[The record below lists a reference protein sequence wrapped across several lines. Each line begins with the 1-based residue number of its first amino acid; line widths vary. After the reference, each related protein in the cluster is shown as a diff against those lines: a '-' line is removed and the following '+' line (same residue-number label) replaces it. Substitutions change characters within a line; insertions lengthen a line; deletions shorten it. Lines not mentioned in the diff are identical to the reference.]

1 MQPFRSSLKYI
12 LFLAIVCG
20 GAEVGFGQFSF
31 PQMGKAAKVEADP
44 KKDYFLKDSDGNWLA
59 MAAKFSDEKAAYRAK
74 KLAYELRKAYK
85 MEAFVF
91 KFDPSRNLDAFSAE
105 VDAAKNFHYQT
116 AQSVEYAVLVGGYP
130 VGDDLELQKTLDRL
144 RRCQPESLKDD
155 PASKALAQKFQEMA
169 RKDQK
174 YAGYGPMGGA
184 FAVPNPLLPKEFF
197 SQKGIVDSYVEKLN
211 SDGKYSLLNN
221 DKLYT
226 VRVATFSGDVA
237 MYKNTQGPKTDEMKS
252 RLRYAGLRAA
262 ALCEALRNAGVE
274 AWEFH
279 DRDCSFVTVGSF
291 DSYGV
296 EQANGQIE
304 LNPKIDQIMKKYG
317 GKLVD
322 GADGRSKYRA
332 YTVVVD
338 VPDPESTALRPK
350 KKRLELACDLRPVII
365 VVPQRSGEA
374 SVRKIALAQ
383 QKMRKAQRQIEE
395 AKAERALAVADANL
409 RGAEQYDGETM
420 DSNELV
426 RSVAQALQE
435 QNQGMTADAA
445 LAAAQKAVVDF
456 ETTGRAPAILQNLQ
470 TAQMAQT
477 APTNA
482 PYAAQVPQTAQTAQ
496 SPQTAAA
503 QTPYNPAQAQA
514 ATQQRQTAQAQ
525 AATQQRQTAQA
536 QAATQQRQTAQAQTA
551 TQQRQTAQAQTAT
564 QQRQTAQTRPYGAAA
579 PVRSAQKP
587 AAPTY

>member
-105 VDAAKNFHYQT
+105 VDSAKNFHYQT
-116 AQSVEYAVLVGGYP
+116 TQNVEYAVLVGGYP
-130 VGDDLELQKTLDRL
+130 VGDDLELQKTLERL

-155 PASKALAQKFQEMA
+155 APSKALAQKFQEMA

-262 ALCEALRNAGVE
+262 ALCEALRKAGVD

-279 DRDCSFVTVGSF
+279 DRDCSFVTVGAF
-291 DSYGV
+291 DTYGV

-304 LNPKIDQIMKKYG
+304 LNPKIAQIMSKYG
-317 GKLVD
+317 GKLVN
-322 GADGRSKYRA
+322 GEDGRSKYRA

-338 VPDPESTALRPK
+338 IPDPESTALRPK

-409 RGAEQYDGETM
+409 RDVQQYDDETLG
-420 DSNELV
+420 SEGLV
-426 RSVAQALQE
+426 RSVAQALQRE
-435 QNQGMTADAA
+435 NKGMTADVA
-445 LAAAQKAVVDF
+445 LAEAQKAVYAF
-456 ETTGRAPAILQNLQ
+456 ETTGQVPAILQSLETVQFAQ
-470 TAQMAQT
+470 TAQPA
-477 APTNA
+477 ATNA
-482 PYAAQVPQTAQTAQ
+482 PYSAQVQQNAQN
-496 SPQTAAA
+496 AAA
-503 QTPYNPAQAQA
+503 QTPYTPAQP
-514 ATQQRQTAQAQ
+514 RQTAQNAQ
-525 AATQQRQTAQA
+525 ATQPRQTAQNA
-536 QAATQQRQTAQAQTA
+536 QATQPRQTAQNAQIPQT
-551 TQQRQTAQAQTAT
+551 RPTAQA
-564 QQRQTAQTRPYGAAA
+564 RPYGAAA

>member
-31 PQMGKAAKVEADP
+31 PQMGRAAKVEADP

-85 MEAFVF
+85 LEAFVF
-91 KFDPSRNLDAFSAE
+91 KFDPSANLDAFSAE

-130 VGDDLELQKTLDRL
+130 VADDLELQKTLERL

-155 PASKALAQKFQEMA
+155 PASKALAQKYQEMA
-169 RKDQK
+169 RKNQK

-211 SDGKYSLLNN
+211 SVGKYSLLNN

-226 VRVATFSGDVA
+226 VRIATFSGDVA
-237 MYKNTQGPKTDEMKS
+237 MYKNTQGPKTDEMQS
-252 RLRYAGLRAA
+252 RLRYAGVRAA
-262 ALCEALRNAGVE
+262 ALCDALRNAGVD

-279 DRDCSFVTVGSF
+279 DRDCSFVTVGAF
-291 DSYGV
+291 DTYGV

-304 LNPKIDQIMKKYG
+304 LNPKIAQIMNKYG

-322 GADGRSKYRA
+322 GEDGRSKYRA

-338 VPDPESTALRPK
+338 IPDPESTALRPK

-409 RGAEQYDGETM
+409 RDVQQYDGETM
-420 DSNELV
+420 DANDLV
-426 RSVAQALQE
+426 RSVAQELQRK
-435 QNQGMTADAA
+435 NKGMTAEIA
-445 LAAAQKAVVDF
+445 LAEAQKAVRAF
-456 ETTGRAPAILQNLQ
+456 ETTGQIPAILQNLQ
-470 TAQMAQT
+470 TAQLAQT

-482 PYAAQVPQTAQTAQ
+482 PYAAQTAQPAQ
-496 SPQTAAA
+496 NAAA
-503 QTPYNPAQAQA
+503 QTPYNPTQARPTA
-514 ATQQRQTAQAQ
+514 QTAQTSQTRPTA
-525 AATQQRQTAQA
+525 QTAQVP
-536 QAATQQRQTAQAQTA
+536 QARPTARTAQAP
-551 TQQRQTAQAQTAT
+551 
-564 QQRQTAQTRPYGAAA
+564 QTRPYGAAA
-579 PVRSAQKP
+579 PVRSAKKP

>member
-91 KFDPSRNLDAFSAE
+91 KFDPSANLDAFSAE
-105 VDAAKNFHYQT
+105 LDSAKNFHYQT
-116 AQSVEYAVLVGGYP
+116 AQTVEYAVLVGGYP
-130 VGDDLELQKTLDRL
+130 VGDDLELQKTLERL
-144 RRCQPESLKDD
+144 RRCHPESLKDD
-155 PASKALAQKFQEMA
+155 APSKALVQKFQEMA

-197 SQKGIVDSYVEKLN
+197 SKKGIVDSYVEKLN
-211 SDGKYSLLNN
+211 SVGKYSLLNN

-226 VRVATFSGDVA
+226 VRIATFSGDVA
-237 MYKNTQGPKTDEMKS
+237 MYKNTQGPKTDEMQN
-252 RLRYAGLRAA
+252 RLRYAGVRAA
-262 ALCEALRNAGVE
+262 ALCGALRSAGVE

-279 DRDCSFVTVGSF
+279 DRDSSFVTVGSF

-296 EQANGQIE
+296 EQPNGQIE
-304 LNPKIDQIMKKYG
+304 LNPKIAKIMKQYG
-317 GKLVD
+317 GSLVD
-322 GADGRSKYRA
+322 DGDGTAKYRA

-338 VPDPESTALRPK
+338 IPDPESTSLRPK

-365 VVPQRSGEA
+365 IVPQRSGEA

-395 AKAERALAVADANL
+395 TKAEQTLAAADANL
-409 RGAEQYDGETM
+409 RGVQQYDAETM
-420 DSNELV
+420 SADEFI
-426 RSVAQALQE
+426 RSYAASLQR
-435 QNQGMTADAA
+435 QGESPEAA
-445 LAAAQKAVVDF
+445 LAKA
-456 ETTGRAPAILQNLQ
+456 RAEARKIEGAGALPSTEQ
-470 TAQMAQT
+470 TAQT
-477 APTNA
+477 AATNA
-482 PYAAQVPQTAQTAQ
+482 PYSAQVPQTAQNAR
-496 SPQTAAA
+496 TAAA
-503 QTPYNPAQAQA
+503 QTAYNPAQNAQVPQA
-514 ATQQRQTAQAQ
+514 RPTAQA
-525 AATQQRQTAQA
+525 
-536 QAATQQRQTAQAQTA
+536 
-551 TQQRQTAQAQTAT
+551 
-564 QQRQTAQTRPYGAAA
+564 RPYGVAA
-579 PVRSAQKP
+579 PVRAAQKP

>member
-20 GAEVGFGQFSF
+20 GTEVGFGQFSF

-44 KKDYFLKDSDGNWLA
+44 KKDYFLRDSDGNWFA
-59 MAAKFSDEKAAYRAK
+59 MAAKFSDEKAAYRTK

-105 VDAAKNFHYQT
+105 IDSAKNFHYQT

-130 VGDDLELQKTLDRL
+130 LGDDLELQKTLERL
-144 RRCQPESLKDD
+144 RRCQPKSLEDD
-155 PASKALAQKFQEMA
+155 PASKALVQKFQEMA
-169 RKDQK
+169 RKNQK

-197 SQKGIVDSYVEKLN
+197 NQKGIVDSYVEKLN

-252 RLRYAGLRAA
+252 RLRYAGVRAA
-262 ALCEALRNAGVE
+262 ALCDALRGAGVE

-279 DRDCSFVTVGSF
+279 DRDCSFVTIGSF

-304 LNPKIDQIMKKYG
+304 LNPKIAKIMEQYG

-322 GADGRSKYRA
+322 GEDGRSKYRA

-374 SVRKIALAQ
+374 NVRKIALAQ

-395 AKAERALAVADANL
+395 TKAARALAVAEQNL
-409 RGAEQYDGETM
+409 RDAEQYDAETM
-420 DSNELV
+420 SGEDFV
-426 RSVAQALQE
+426 RSYAEALQRKTP
-435 QNQGMTADAA
+435 GMTAEVALSAAQAEARKLGMFANAAA
-445 LAAAQKAVVDF
+445 L
-456 ETTGRAPAILQNLQ
+456 P
-470 TAQMAQT
+470 TAQAAST
-477 APTNA
+477 SA
-482 PYAAQVPQTAQTAQ
+482 PYAAQAQPA
-496 SPQTAAA
+496 PNARTAAA
-503 QTPYNPAQAQA
+503 QTPYNPAAVQAQP
-514 ATQQRQTAQAQ
+514 RQTAQNVQ
-525 AATQQRQTAQA
+525 TTQPRQTAQNV
-536 QAATQQRQTAQAQTA
+536 QTTQNVLT
-551 TQQRQTAQAQTAT
+551 TQP
-564 QQRQTAQTRPYGAAA
+564 RQTAQTRPYGAAA
-579 PVRSAQKP
+579 PVRAAQRP

>member
-1 MQPFRSSLKYI
+1 
-12 LFLAIVCG
+12 
-20 GAEVGFGQFSF
+20 
-31 PQMGKAAKVEADP
+31 MGKAAKVEADP
-44 KKDYFLKDSDGNWLA
+44 KKDYFLKDSDGNWFA

-116 AQSVEYAVLVGGYP
+116 AQNVEYAVLVGGYP
-130 VGDDLELQKTLDRL
+130 VGDDLELQKTLERL

-155 PASKALAQKFQEMA
+155 APSKALAQKFQEMA

-221 DKLYT
+221 DKMYT
-226 VRVATFSGDVA
+226 VRIATFSGDVA

-252 RLRYAGLRAA
+252 RLQYAGLRAA
-262 ALCEALRNAGVE
+262 ALCEALRSAGVE

-279 DRDCSFVTVGSF
+279 DRDCSFVTIGSF

-338 VPDPESTALRPK
+338 IPDPESTALRPK

-395 AKAERALAVADANL
+395 AKAERALAVAEQNI
-409 RGAEQYDGETM
+409 RGAEQYDGEAT
-420 DSNELV
+420 DSNGFV
-426 RSVAQALQE
+426 RSYAETLQRE
-435 QNQGMTADAA
+435 EGLSPEAA
-445 LAAAQKAVVDF
+445 LAKAQAVVRQI
-456 ETTGRAPAILQNLQ
+456 EGGGQPAQFL
-470 TAQMAQT
+470 
-477 APTNA
+477 
-482 PYAAQVPQTAQTAQ
+482 QTAQTAQ
-496 SPQTAAA
+496 PAQPAATNAPYSAQIPQNPQTAAA
-503 QTPYNPAQAQA
+503 KTPYNP
-514 ATQQRQTAQAQ
+514 TQTRQTAQNVQ
-525 AATQQRQTAQA
+525 ATQARQTAQNV
-536 QAATQQRQTAQAQTA
+536 QATQTRQTTQPRQTAQNAQA
-551 TQQRQTAQAQTAT
+551 TQP
-564 QQRQTAQTRPYGAAA
+564 RQTAQTRPYGAAA

>member
-31 PQMGKAAKVEADP
+31 PQMGRAAKVEADP

-59 MAAKFSDEKAAYRAK
+59 LAAKFSDEKAAYRAK

-130 VGDDLELQKTLDRL
+130 VGDDLELQKTLERL
-144 RRCQPESLKDD
+144 RRCQPESLKDA

-226 VRVATFSGDVA
+226 VRIATFSGDVA

-262 ALCEALRNAGVE
+262 ALCEALRKAGVD

-279 DRDCSFVTVGSF
+279 DRDCSFVTVGAF
-291 DSYGV
+291 DTYGV

-304 LNPKIDQIMKKYG
+304 LNPKIAQIMSKYG
-317 GKLVD
+317 GKLVN
-322 GADGRSKYRA
+322 GEDGRSKYRA

-338 VPDPESTALRPK
+338 IPDPESTALRPK

-409 RGAEQYDGETM
+409 RDVQQYDDETLG
-420 DSNELV
+420 SEGLV
-426 RSVAQALQE
+426 RSVAQALQRE
-435 QNQGMTADAA
+435 NKGMTADVA
-445 LAAAQKAVVDF
+445 LAEAQKAVYAF
-456 ETTGRAPAILQNLQ
+456 ETTGQVPAILQSLETVQFAQ
-470 TAQMAQT
+470 TAQPA
-477 APTNA
+477 ATNA
-482 PYAAQVPQTAQTAQ
+482 PYSAQVQQNAQN
-496 SPQTAAA
+496 AAA
-503 QTPYNPAQAQA
+503 QTPYTPAQP
-514 ATQQRQTAQAQ
+514 RQTAQNAQ
-525 AATQQRQTAQA
+525 ATQPRQTAQNA
-536 QAATQQRQTAQAQTA
+536 QATQPRQTAQNAQIPQT
-551 TQQRQTAQAQTAT
+551 RPTAQA
-564 QQRQTAQTRPYGAAA
+564 RPYGAAA

>member
-31 PQMGKAAKVEADP
+31 PQMGRAAKVEADP

-85 MEAFVF
+85 LEAFVF
-91 KFDPSRNLDAFSAE
+91 KFDPSANLDAFSAE

-130 VGDDLELQKTLDRL
+130 VADDLELQKTLERL

-155 PASKALAQKFQEMA
+155 PASKALAQKYQEMA
-169 RKDQK
+169 RKNQK

-211 SDGKYSLLNN
+211 SVGKYSLLNN

-226 VRVATFSGDVA
+226 VRIATFSGDVA
-237 MYKNTQGPKTDEMKS
+237 MYKNTQGPKTDEMQS
-252 RLRYAGLRAA
+252 RLRYAGVRAA
-262 ALCEALRNAGVE
+262 ALCDALRNAGVD

-279 DRDCSFVTVGSF
+279 DRDCSFVTVGAF
-291 DSYGV
+291 DTYGV

-304 LNPKIDQIMKKYG
+304 LNPKIAQIMNKYG

-322 GADGRSKYRA
+322 GEDGRSKYRA

-338 VPDPESTALRPK
+338 IPDPESTALRPK

-374 SVRKIALAQ
+374 SVCKIALAQ

-409 RGAEQYDGETM
+409 RDVQQYDGETM
-420 DSNELV
+420 DANDLV
-426 RSVAQALQE
+426 RSVAQELQRK
-435 QNQGMTADAA
+435 NKGMTAEIA
-445 LAAAQKAVVDF
+445 LAEAQKAVRAF
-456 ETTGRAPAILQNLQ
+456 ETTGQIPAILQNLQ
-470 TAQMAQT
+470 TAQLAQT

-482 PYAAQVPQTAQTAQ
+482 PYAAQTAQPAQ
-496 SPQTAAA
+496 NAAA
-503 QTPYNPAQAQA
+503 QTPYNPTQARPTA
-514 ATQQRQTAQAQ
+514 QTAQTSQTRPTA
-525 AATQQRQTAQA
+525 QTAQVP
-536 QAATQQRQTAQAQTA
+536 QARPTARTAQAP
-551 TQQRQTAQAQTAT
+551 
-564 QQRQTAQTRPYGAAA
+564 QTRPYGAAA
-579 PVRSAQKP
+579 PVRSAKKP

>member
-85 MEAFVF
+85 LEAFVF
-91 KFDPSRNLDAFSAE
+91 KFDPSANLDAFSAE

-130 VGDDLELQKTLDRL
+130 VADDLELQKTLERL

-155 PASKALAQKFQEMA
+155 PASKALAQKYQEMA
-169 RKDQK
+169 RKNQK

-226 VRVATFSGDVA
+226 VRIATFSGDVA

-262 ALCEALRNAGVE
+262 ALCEALRKAGVD

-279 DRDCSFVTVGSF
+279 DRDCSFVTVGAF
-291 DSYGV
+291 DTYGV

-304 LNPKIDQIMKKYG
+304 LNPKIAQIMSKYG
-317 GKLVD
+317 GKLVN
-322 GADGRSKYRA
+322 GEDGRSKYRA

-338 VPDPESTALRPK
+338 IPDPESTALRPK

-409 RGAEQYDGETM
+409 RDVQQYDGETM
-420 DSNELV
+420 DANDLV
-426 RSVAQALQE
+426 RSVAQELQRK
-435 QNQGMTADAA
+435 NKGMTAEIA
-445 LAAAQKAVVDF
+445 LAEAQKAVRAF
-456 ETTGRAPAILQNLQ
+456 ETTGQIPAILQDLG
-470 TAQMAQT
+470 TAQIAQT
-477 APTNA
+477 ASTSA
-482 PYAAQVPQTAQTAQ
+482 PYSAQAAQPAQN
-496 SPQTAAA
+496 AAA
-503 QTPYNPAQAQA
+503 QTPYNPTQARPTA
-514 ATQQRQTAQAQ
+514 QTAQAPQ
-525 AATQQRQTAQA
+525 ARPTTQTAQA
-536 QAATQQRQTAQAQTA
+536 PQARPTARTAQAP
-551 TQQRQTAQAQTAT
+551 
-564 QQRQTAQTRPYGAAA
+564 QTRPYGAAA
-579 PVRSAQKP
+579 PVRSAKKP

>member
-44 KKDYFLKDSDGNWLA
+44 KKDYFLKDSNGNWLA

-91 KFDPSRNLDAFSAE
+91 KFDPSANLDAFSAE

-130 VGDDLELQKTLDRL
+130 VGDDLELQKTLERL

-155 PASKALAQKFQEMA
+155 PASKVLAQKFQEMA

-226 VRVATFSGDVA
+226 VRIATFSGDVA
-237 MYKNTQGPKTDEMKS
+237 MYKNTQGPKTDEMQS

-262 ALCEALRNAGVE
+262 ALCEALRKAGVE

-279 DRDCSFVTVGSF
+279 DRDCSFVTIGSF

-317 GKLVD
+317 GKLVN
-322 GADGRSKYRA
+322 GEDGRSKYRA

-338 VPDPESTALRPK
+338 IPDPESTALRPK

-409 RGAEQYDGETM
+409 RGVEQYDDETLG
-420 DSNELV
+420 SEGLV
-426 RSVAQALQE
+426 RSVAQALQRK
-435 QNQGMTADAA
+435 NKGMTADVA
-445 LAAAQKAVVDF
+445 LAEAQKAVRAF
-456 ETTGRAPAILQNLQ
+456 ETTGQVPAILQDLE
-470 TAQMAQT
+470 TAQIAQT

-482 PYAAQVPQTAQTAQ
+482 PYSAQAAQPAQN
-496 SPQTAAA
+496 AAA
-503 QTPYNPAQAQA
+503 QTPYNPAQTAQA
-514 ATQQRQTAQAQ
+514 TQARQTAQNIQ
-525 AATQQRQTAQA
+525 ATQARPN
-536 QAATQQRQTAQAQTA
+536 
-551 TQQRQTAQAQTAT
+551 
-564 QQRQTAQTRPYGAAA
+564 AQTRPYGAAA

>member
-31 PQMGKAAKVEADP
+31 PQMGRAAKVEADP

-59 MAAKFSDEKAAYRAK
+59 LAAKFSDEKAAYRAK

-130 VGDDLELQKTLDRL
+130 VGDDLELQKTLERL
-144 RRCQPESLKDD
+144 RRCQPESLKDA

-226 VRVATFSGDVA
+226 VRIATFSGDVA

-262 ALCEALRNAGVE
+262 ALCEALRKAGVD

-279 DRDCSFVTVGSF
+279 DRDCSFVTVGAF
-291 DSYGV
+291 DTYGV

-304 LNPKIDQIMKKYG
+304 LNPKIAQIMSKYG
-317 GKLVD
+317 GKLVN
-322 GADGRSKYRA
+322 GEDGRSKYRA

-338 VPDPESTALRPK
+338 IPDPESTALRPK

-409 RGAEQYDGETM
+409 RDVQQYDDETLG
-420 DSNELV
+420 SEGLV
-426 RSVAQALQE
+426 RSVAQALQRE
-435 QNQGMTADAA
+435 NKGMTADVA
-445 LAAAQKAVVDF
+445 LAEAQKAVYAF
-456 ETTGRAPAILQNLQ
+456 ETTGQVPAILQSLETVQFAQ
-470 TAQMAQT
+470 TAQPA
-477 APTNA
+477 ATNA
-482 PYAAQVPQTAQTAQ
+482 PYSAQVQQNAQN
-496 SPQTAAA
+496 AAA
-503 QTPYNPAQAQA
+503 QTPYTPAQP
-514 ATQQRQTAQAQ
+514 RQTAQNAQ
-525 AATQQRQTAQA
+525 ATQPRQTAQNA
-536 QAATQQRQTAQAQTA
+536 QIPQTRPTAQA
-551 TQQRQTAQAQTAT
+551 
-564 QQRQTAQTRPYGAAA
+564 RPYGAAA

>member
-31 PQMGKAAKVEADP
+31 PQMGRAAKVEADP

-85 MEAFVF
+85 LEAFVF
-91 KFDPSRNLDAFSAE
+91 KFDPSANLDAFSAE

-130 VGDDLELQKTLDRL
+130 VADDLELQKTLERL

-155 PASKALAQKFQEMA
+155 PASKALAQKYQEMA
-169 RKDQK
+169 RKNQK

-211 SDGKYSLLNN
+211 SVGKYSLLNN

-226 VRVATFSGDVA
+226 VRIATFSGDVA
-237 MYKNTQGPKTDEMKS
+237 MYKNTQGPKTDEMQS
-252 RLRYAGLRAA
+252 RLRYAGVRAA
-262 ALCEALRNAGVE
+262 ALCDALRNAGVD

-279 DRDCSFVTVGSF
+279 DRDCSFVTVGAF
-291 DSYGV
+291 DTYGV

-304 LNPKIDQIMKKYG
+304 LNPKIAQIMNKYG

-322 GADGRSKYRA
+322 GEDGRSKYRA

-338 VPDPESTALRPK
+338 IPDPESTALRPK

-409 RGAEQYDGETM
+409 RDVQQYDGETM
-420 DSNELV
+420 DANDLV
-426 RSVAQALQE
+426 RSVAQELQRK
-435 QNQGMTADAA
+435 NKGMTAEIA
-445 LAAAQKAVVDF
+445 LAEAQKAVRAF
-456 ETTGRAPAILQNLQ
+456 ETTGQIPAILQNLQ
-470 TAQMAQT
+470 TAQLAQT

-482 PYAAQVPQTAQTAQ
+482 PYAAQTAQPAQ
-496 SPQTAAA
+496 NAAA
-503 QTPYNPAQAQA
+503 QTPYNPTQA
-514 ATQQRQTAQAQ
+514 RPTA
-525 AATQQRQTAQA
+525 
-536 QAATQQRQTAQAQTA
+536 
-551 TQQRQTAQAQTAT
+551 
-564 QQRQTAQTRPYGAAA
+564 QTAQTSQTRPTAQTAQVPQARPTARTAQAPPTRPDGAAA
-579 PVRSAQKP
+579 PVRSAKKP
-587 AAPTY
+587 AAPPN

>member
-85 MEAFVF
+85 MKAFVF

-105 VDAAKNFHYQT
+105 VDSAKNFHYQT
-116 AQSVEYAVLVGGYP
+116 TQNVEYAVLVGGYP
-130 VGDDLELQKTLDRL
+130 VGDDLELQKTLERL

-155 PASKALAQKFQEMA
+155 APSKALAQKFQEMA

-262 ALCEALRNAGVE
+262 ALCEALRKAGVE

-279 DRDCSFVTVGSF
+279 DRDCSFVTIGSF

-338 VPDPESTALRPK
+338 IPDPESTALRPK

-395 AKAERALAVADANL
+395 AKAERALAVAEQNI
-409 RGAEQYDGETM
+409 RGAEQYDGEAT
-420 DSNELV
+420 DSNGFV
-426 RSVAQALQE
+426 RSYAETLQRE
-435 QNQGMTADAA
+435 EGLSPEAA
-445 LAAAQKAVVDF
+445 LAKAQAVVRQI
-456 ETTGRAPAILQNLQ
+456 EGGGQPAQFL
-470 TAQMAQT
+470 
-477 APTNA
+477 
-482 PYAAQVPQTAQTAQ
+482 QTAQTAQ
-496 SPQTAAA
+496 PAQPAATNAPYSAQIPQNPQTAAA
-503 QTPYNPAQAQA
+503 KTPYNP
-514 ATQQRQTAQAQ
+514 TQTRQTAQNVQ
-525 AATQQRQTAQA
+525 ATQARQTAQNV
-536 QAATQQRQTAQAQTA
+536 QATQTRQTTQPRQTAQNAQA
-551 TQQRQTAQAQTAT
+551 TQP
-564 QQRQTAQTRPYGAAA
+564 RQTAQTRPYGAAA

>member
-31 PQMGKAAKVEADP
+31 PQMGRAAKVEADP

-59 MAAKFSDEKAAYRAK
+59 LAAKFSDEKAAYRAK

-130 VGDDLELQKTLDRL
+130 VGDDLELQKTLERL

-226 VRVATFSGDVA
+226 VRIATFSGDVA

-262 ALCEALRNAGVE
+262 ALCEALRKAGVD

-279 DRDCSFVTVGSF
+279 DRDCSFVTVGAF
-291 DSYGV
+291 DTYGV

-304 LNPKIDQIMKKYG
+304 LNPKIAQIMNKYG

-322 GADGRSKYRA
+322 GEDGRSKYRA

-338 VPDPESTALRPK
+338 IPDPESTALRPK

-374 SVRKIALAQ
+374 SGRKIALAQ

-409 RGAEQYDGETM
+409 RDVQQYDDETLG
-420 DSNELV
+420 SEGLV
-426 RSVAQALQE
+426 RSVAQALQRE
-435 QNQGMTADAA
+435 NKGMTADVA
-445 LAAAQKAVVDF
+445 LAEAQKAVYAF
-456 ETTGRAPAILQNLQ
+456 ETTGQVPAILQSLETVQFAQ
-470 TAQMAQT
+470 TAQPA
-477 APTNA
+477 ATNA
-482 PYAAQVPQTAQTAQ
+482 PYSAQVQQNAQN
-496 SPQTAAA
+496 AAA
-503 QTPYNPAQAQA
+503 QTPYTPAQP
-514 ATQQRQTAQAQ
+514 RQTAQNAQ
-525 AATQQRQTAQA
+525 ATQPRQTAQNA
-536 QAATQQRQTAQAQTA
+536 QATQPRQTAQNAQIPQT
-551 TQQRQTAQAQTAT
+551 RPTAQA
-564 QQRQTAQTRPYGAAA
+564 RPYGAAA

>member
-44 KKDYFLKDSDGNWLA
+44 KKDYFLKDSDGNWFA

-116 AQSVEYAVLVGGYP
+116 AQNVEYAVLVGGYP
-130 VGDDLELQKTLDRL
+130 VGDDLELQKTLERL

-155 PASKALAQKFQEMA
+155 APSKALAQKFQEMA

-211 SDGKYSLLNN
+211 SVGKYSLLNN

-226 VRVATFSGDVA
+226 VRIATFSGDVA
-237 MYKNTQGPKTDEMKS
+237 MYKNTQGPKTDEMQS
-252 RLRYAGLRAA
+252 RLRYAGVRAA
-262 ALCEALRNAGVE
+262 ALCDALRNAGVD

-279 DRDCSFVTVGSF
+279 DRDCSFVTVGAF
-291 DSYGV
+291 DTYGV

-304 LNPKIDQIMKKYG
+304 LNPKIAQIMNKYG

-322 GADGRSKYRA
+322 GEDGRSKYRA

-338 VPDPESTALRPK
+338 IPDPEST
-350 KKRLELACDLRPVII
+350 
-365 VVPQRSGEA
+365 
-374 SVRKIALAQ
+374 
-383 QKMRKAQRQIEE
+383 
-395 AKAERALAVADANL
+395 
-409 RGAEQYDGETM
+409 
-420 DSNELV
+420 
-426 RSVAQALQE
+426 
-435 QNQGMTADAA
+435 
-445 LAAAQKAVVDF
+445 
-456 ETTGRAPAILQNLQ
+456 
-470 TAQMAQT
+470 
-477 APTNA
+477 
-482 PYAAQVPQTAQTAQ
+482 
-496 SPQTAAA
+496 
-503 QTPYNPAQAQA
+503 
-514 ATQQRQTAQAQ
+514 
-525 AATQQRQTAQA
+525 
-536 QAATQQRQTAQAQTA
+536 
-551 TQQRQTAQAQTAT
+551 
-564 QQRQTAQTRPYGAAA
+564 
-579 PVRSAQKP
+579 
-587 AAPTY
+587 

>member
-105 VDAAKNFHYQT
+105 VDSAKNFHYQT

-130 VGDDLELQKTLDRL
+130 VGDDLELQKTLERL

-197 SQKGIVDSYVEKLN
+197 NQKGVVDSYVEKLN

-226 VRVATFSGDVA
+226 VRIATFSGDVA

-262 ALCEALRNAGVE
+262 
-274 AWEFH
+274 
-279 DRDCSFVTVGSF
+279 
-291 DSYGV
+291 
-296 EQANGQIE
+296 
-304 LNPKIDQIMKKYG
+304 
-317 GKLVD
+317 
-322 GADGRSKYRA
+322 
-332 YTVVVD
+332 
-338 VPDPESTALRPK
+338 
-350 KKRLELACDLRPVII
+350 
-365 VVPQRSGEA
+365 
-374 SVRKIALAQ
+374 
-383 QKMRKAQRQIEE
+383 
-395 AKAERALAVADANL
+395 
-409 RGAEQYDGETM
+409 
-420 DSNELV
+420 
-426 RSVAQALQE
+426 
-435 QNQGMTADAA
+435 
-445 LAAAQKAVVDF
+445 
-456 ETTGRAPAILQNLQ
+456 
-470 TAQMAQT
+470 
-477 APTNA
+477 
-482 PYAAQVPQTAQTAQ
+482 
-496 SPQTAAA
+496 
-503 QTPYNPAQAQA
+503 
-514 ATQQRQTAQAQ
+514 
-525 AATQQRQTAQA
+525 
-536 QAATQQRQTAQAQTA
+536 
-551 TQQRQTAQAQTAT
+551 
-564 QQRQTAQTRPYGAAA
+564 
-579 PVRSAQKP
+579 
-587 AAPTY
+587 

>member
-85 MEAFVF
+85 LEAFVF
-91 KFDPSRNLDAFSAE
+91 KFDPSANLDAFSAE
-105 VDAAKNFHYQT
+105 VDSAKNFHYQT

-130 VGDDLELQKTLDRL
+130 VGDDLELQKTLERL

-262 ALCEALRNAGVE
+262 ALCEALRSAGVE

-279 DRDCSFVTVGSF
+279 DRDCSFVTIGSF

-304 LNPKIDQIMKKYG
+304 LNPQIAKIIDKYS

-322 GADGRSKYRA
+322 GVDGRSKYRA

-409 RGAEQYDGETM
+409 RGVEQYDGETM
-420 DSNELV
+420 DSDKLV

-435 QNQGMTADAA
+435 QNQGMTAETA
-445 LAAAQKAVVDF
+445 LAAAQKAVADF
-456 ETTGRAPAILQNLQ
+456 ETTGRAPAILQKLQ

-514 ATQQRQTAQAQ
+514 AAQQRQTAQAQ
-525 AATQQRQTAQA
+525 AAP
-536 QAATQQRQTAQAQTA
+536 
-551 TQQRQTAQAQTAT
+551 

>member
-20 GAEVGFGQFSF
+20 GTEVGFGQFSF

-44 KKDYFLKDSDGNWLA
+44 KKDYFLKDSDGNWFA

-116 AQSVEYAVLVGGYP
+116 AQNVEYAVLVGGYP
-130 VGDDLELQKTLDRL
+130 VGDDLELQKTLERL

-155 PASKALAQKFQEMA
+155 APSKALAQKFQEMA

-226 VRVATFSGDVA
+226 VRIATFSGDVA

-252 RLRYAGLRAA
+252 RLQYAGLRAA
-262 ALCEALRNAGVE
+262 ALCEALRKAGVE

-279 DRDCSFVTVGSF
+279 DRDCSFVTIGSF

-338 VPDPESTALRPK
+338 IPDPESTALRPK

-383 QKMRKAQRQIEE
+383 QRMLKAQRQIEE
-395 AKAERALAVADANL
+395 AKAERALAVAEQNI
-409 RGAEQYDGETM
+409 RGAEQYDGEATGS
-420 DSNELV
+420 DGFVQSYAE
-426 RSVAQALQE
+426 ALQRE
-435 QNQGMTADAA
+435 EGLSPEAA
-445 LAAAQKAVVDF
+445 L
-456 ETTGRAPAILQNLQ
+456 
-470 TAQMAQT
+470 
-477 APTNA
+477 
-482 PYAAQVPQTAQTAQ
+482 
-496 SPQTAAA
+496 
-503 QTPYNPAQAQA
+503 AQAQA
-514 ATQQRQTAQAQ
+514 VVRQI
-525 AATQQRQTAQA
+525 
-536 QAATQQRQTAQAQTA
+536 
-551 TQQRQTAQAQTAT
+551 
-564 QQRQTAQTRPYGAAA
+564 
-579 PVRSAQKP
+579 
-587 AAPTY
+587 

>member
-105 VDAAKNFHYQT
+105 VDSAKNFHYQT
-116 AQSVEYAVLVGGYP
+116 TQNVEYAVLVGGYP
-130 VGDDLELQKTLDRL
+130 VGDDLELQKTLERL

-155 PASKALAQKFQEMA
+155 APSKALAQKFQEMA

-221 DKLYT
+221 DKMYT
-226 VRVATFSGDVA
+226 VRIATFSGDVA

-262 ALCEALRNAGVE
+262 ALCEALRKAGVE

-279 DRDCSFVTVGSF
+279 DRDCSFVTIGSF

-338 VPDPESTALRPK
+338 IPDPESTALRPK

-395 AKAERALAVADANL
+395 AKAERALAVAEQNI
-409 RGAEQYDGETM
+409 RGAEQYDGEAT
-420 DSNELV
+420 DSNGFV
-426 RSVAQALQE
+426 RSYAETLQRE
-435 QNQGMTADAA
+435 EGLSPEAA
-445 LAAAQKAVVDF
+445 LAKAQAVVRQI
-456 ETTGRAPAILQNLQ
+456 EGGGQPAQFL
-470 TAQMAQT
+470 
-477 APTNA
+477 
-482 PYAAQVPQTAQTAQ
+482 QTAQTAQ
-496 SPQTAAA
+496 PAQPAATNAPYSAQIPQNPQTAAA
-503 QTPYNPAQAQA
+503 KTPYNP
-514 ATQQRQTAQAQ
+514 TQTRQTAQNVQ
-525 AATQQRQTAQA
+525 ATQARQTAQNV
-536 QAATQQRQTAQAQTA
+536 QATQTRQTTQPRQTAQNAQA
-551 TQQRQTAQAQTAT
+551 TQP
-564 QQRQTAQTRPYGAAA
+564 RQTAQTRPYGAAA

>member
-31 PQMGKAAKVEADP
+31 PQMGRAAKVEADP

-105 VDAAKNFHYQT
+105 VDSAKNFHYQT

-130 VGDDLELQKTLDRL
+130 VGDDLELQKTLERL

-226 VRVATFSGDVA
+226 VRIATFSGDVA
-237 MYKNTQGPKTDEMKS
+237 MYKNTQGPKTDEMQS
-252 RLRYAGLRAA
+252 RLRYAGLRSA
-262 ALCEALRNAGVE
+262 ALCEALRSAGVE

-279 DRDCSFVTVGSF
+279 DRDCSFVTVGAF

-296 EQANGQIE
+296 EQAGGQIE
-304 LNPKIDQIMKKYG
+304 LNPKIAQIMNKYG

-338 VPDPESTALRPK
+338 IPDPESTALRPK

-395 AKAERALAVADANL
+395 AKAERALAVAEENL
-409 RGAEQYDGETM
+409 RGAGQYDGETM
-420 DSNELV
+420 DADKLV
-426 RSVAQALQE
+426 RSVAQALQQE
-435 QNQGMTADAA
+435 KKMTADVA
-445 LAAAQKAVVDF
+445 LAEAQKAVYAF
-456 ETTGRAPAILQNLQ
+456 ETTGQVPAILQDLE
-470 TAQMAQT
+470 TAQIAQT

-482 PYAAQVPQTAQTAQ
+482 PYAAQVSQPAQPVRTAQN
-496 SPQTAAA
+496 AAA
-503 QTPYNPAQAQA
+503 QTPYNPTQTRQAAQTAQA
-514 ATQQRQTAQAQ
+514 TQTRQTAQNVQ
-525 AATQQRQTAQA
+525 ATQTRQTAQNV
-536 QAATQQRQTAQAQTA
+536 QATQTRPTAQA
-551 TQQRQTAQAQTAT
+551 
-564 QQRQTAQTRPYGAAA
+564 RPYGAAA

>member
-105 VDAAKNFHYQT
+105 VDSAKNFHYQT
-116 AQSVEYAVLVGGYP
+116 TQNVEYAVLVGGYP
-130 VGDDLELQKTLDRL
+130 VGDDLELQKTLERL

-155 PASKALAQKFQEMA
+155 APSKALAQKFQEMA

-262 ALCEALRNAGVE
+262 ALCEALRKAGVE

-279 DRDCSFVTVGSF
+279 DRDCSFVTIGSF

-338 VPDPESTALRPK
+338 IPDPESTALRPK

-395 AKAERALAVADANL
+395 AKAERALAVAEQNI
-409 RGAEQYDGETM
+409 RGAEQYDGEAT
-420 DSNELV
+420 DSNGFV
-426 RSVAQALQE
+426 RSYAETLQRE
-435 QNQGMTADAA
+435 EGLSPEAA
-445 LAAAQKAVVDF
+445 LAKAQAVVRQI
-456 ETTGRAPAILQNLQ
+456 EGGGQPAQFL
-470 TAQMAQT
+470 
-477 APTNA
+477 
-482 PYAAQVPQTAQTAQ
+482 QTAQTAQ
-496 SPQTAAA
+496 PAQPAATNAPYSAQIPQNPQTAAA
-503 QTPYNPAQAQA
+503 KTPYNP
-514 ATQQRQTAQAQ
+514 TQTRQTAQNVQ
-525 AATQQRQTAQA
+525 ATQARQTAQNV
-536 QAATQQRQTAQAQTA
+536 QATQTRQTTQPRQTAQNAQA
-551 TQQRQTAQAQTAT
+551 TQP
-564 QQRQTAQTRPYGAAA
+564 RQTAQTRPYGAAA

>member
-59 MAAKFSDEKAAYRAK
+59 LAAKFSDEKAAYRAK

-91 KFDPSRNLDAFSAE
+91 KFDPSANLDAFSAE

-130 VGDDLELQKTLDRL
+130 VGDDLELQKTLERL

-169 RKDQK
+169 RKDKK

-221 DKLYT
+221 ERLYT
-226 VRVATFSGDVA
+226 VRIATFSGDVA
-237 MYKNTQGPKTDEMKS
+237 MYKNTQGPNADEMKS

-262 ALCEALRNAGVE
+262 ALCEALRSAGVE

-279 DRDCSFVTVGSF
+279 DRDCSFGTIGSF

-304 LNPKIDQIMKKYG
+304 LNPQIAKIMEKYR

-374 SVRKIALAQ
+374 NVRKIALAQ

-409 RGAEQYDGETM
+409 RGVQQYDGETLG
-420 DSNELV
+420 SEGLV
-426 RSVAQALQE
+426 RSVAQALQQE
-435 QNQGMTADAA
+435 KGMTAEVA
-445 LAAAQKAVVDF
+445 LAEAQKAVYAF
-456 ETTGRAPAILQNLQ
+456 ETTGQVPAILQDLETAQLAQ
-470 TAQMAQT
+470 TAQPA
-477 APTNA
+477 ATNA
-482 PYAAQVPQTAQTAQ
+482 PYSAQAAQPAQNA
-496 SPQTAAA
+496 QTAAA
-503 QTPYNPAQAQA
+503 QTPYNPAQARPTSQSA
-514 ATQQRQTAQAQ
+514 QTAQARPTAQ
-525 AATQQRQTAQA
+525 NAQTAQA
-536 QAATQQRQTAQAQTA
+536 RPTP
-551 TQQRQTAQAQTAT
+551 
-564 QQRQTAQTRPYGAAA
+564 QTRPYGAAA

>member
-44 KKDYFLKDSDGNWLA
+44 KKDYFLKDSDGNWFA

-116 AQSVEYAVLVGGYP
+116 AQNVEYAVLVGGYP
-130 VGDDLELQKTLDRL
+130 VGDDLELQKTLERL

-155 PASKALAQKFQEMA
+155 PASKALVQKFQEMA
-169 RKDQK
+169 RKNQK

-226 VRVATFSGDVA
+226 VRIATFSGDVA
-237 MYKNTQGPKTDEMKS
+237 MYKNTQGPKTDEMQS

-262 ALCEALRNAGVE
+262 ALCEALRSAGVE

-279 DRDCSFVTVGSF
+279 DRDCSFVTIGSF

-338 VPDPESTALRPK
+338 IPDPESTALRPK

-383 QKMRKAQRQIEE
+383 QRMLKAQRQIEE
-395 AKAERALAVADANL
+395 AKAERALAVAEQNI
-409 RGAEQYDGETM
+409 RGAEQYDGEATGS
-420 DSNELV
+420 DGFVQSYAE
-426 RSVAQALQE
+426 ALQRE
-435 QNQGMTADAA
+435 EGLSPEAA
-445 LAAAQKAVVDF
+445 LAQAQAVVRQI
-456 ETTGRAPAILQNLQ
+456 EGAGQTSQLLH
-470 TAQMAQT
+470 TAQN

-482 PYAAQVPQTAQTAQ
+482 PYAAQTTQTAQTTQARQ
-496 SPQTAAA
+496 TVQPAPNAQTAAA
-503 QTPYNPAQAQA
+503 QTPYNPAQA
-514 ATQQRQTAQAQ
+514 RQTAQVPQARPAAQ
-525 AATQQRQTAQA
+525 TAQGPQARPAAQTAQVPQARPAAQTAQA
-536 QAATQQRQTAQAQTA
+536 PQARPTAQTAQA
-551 TQQRQTAQAQTAT
+551 
-564 QQRQTAQTRPYGAAA
+564 
-579 PVRSAQKP
+579 
-587 AAPTY
+587 

>member
-85 MEAFVF
+85 LEAFVF
-91 KFDPSRNLDAFSAE
+91 KFDPSANLDAFSAE

-130 VGDDLELQKTLDRL
+130 VADDLELQKTLERL

-155 PASKALAQKFQEMA
+155 PASKALAQKYQEMA
-169 RKDQK
+169 RKNQK

-226 VRVATFSGDVA
+226 VRIATFSGDVA

-262 ALCEALRNAGVE
+262 ALCEALRKAGVD

-279 DRDCSFVTVGSF
+279 DRDCSFVTIGSF

-317 GKLVD
+317 GKLVN
-322 GADGRSKYRA
+322 GEDGRSKYRA

-338 VPDPESTALRPK
+338 IPDPESTALRPK

-409 RGAEQYDGETM
+409 RDVQQYDGETM
-420 DSNELV
+420 DANDLV
-426 RSVAQALQE
+426 RSVAQELQRK
-435 QNQGMTADAA
+435 NKGMTAEIA
-445 LAAAQKAVVDF
+445 LAEAQKAVRAF
-456 ETTGRAPAILQNLQ
+456 ETTGQIPAILQDLG
-470 TAQMAQT
+470 TAQIAQT
-477 APTNA
+477 ASTNA
-482 PYAAQVPQTAQTAQ
+482 PYSAQAAQPAQN
-496 SPQTAAA
+496 AAA
-503 QTPYNPAQAQA
+503 QTPYNP
-514 ATQQRQTAQAQ
+514 TQTRQTAQTAQ
-525 AATQQRQTAQA
+525 APQTRPTAQTAQA
-536 QAATQQRQTAQAQTA
+536 PQARPMARTAQAP
-551 TQQRQTAQAQTAT
+551 
-564 QQRQTAQTRPYGAAA
+564 QTRPYGAAA
-579 PVRSAQKP
+579 PVRSAKKP

>member
-338 VPDPESTALRPK
+338 IPDPESTALRPK

>member
-31 PQMGKAAKVEADP
+31 PQMGRAAKVEADP

-105 VDAAKNFHYQT
+105 VDSAKNFHYQT
-116 AQSVEYAVLVGGYP
+116 TQNVEYAVLVGGYP
-130 VGDDLELQKTLDRL
+130 VGDDLELQKTLERL

-155 PASKALAQKFQEMA
+155 APSKALAQKFQEMA

-262 ALCEALRNAGVE
+262 ALCEALRKAGVE

-279 DRDCSFVTVGSF
+279 DRDCSFVTIGSF

-338 VPDPESTALRPK
+338 IPDPESTALRPK

-395 AKAERALAVADANL
+395 AKAERALAVAEQNI
-409 RGAEQYDGETM
+409 RGAEQYDGEAT
-420 DSNELV
+420 DSNGFV
-426 RSVAQALQE
+426 RSYAETLQRE
-435 QNQGMTADAA
+435 EGLSPEAA
-445 LAAAQKAVVDF
+445 LAKAQAVVRQI
-456 ETTGRAPAILQNLQ
+456 EGGGQPAQFL
-470 TAQMAQT
+470 
-477 APTNA
+477 
-482 PYAAQVPQTAQTAQ
+482 QTAQTAQ
-496 SPQTAAA
+496 PAQPAATNAPYSAQIPQNPQTAAA
-503 QTPYNPAQAQA
+503 KTPYNP
-514 ATQQRQTAQAQ
+514 TQTRQTAQNVQ
-525 AATQQRQTAQA
+525 ATQARQTAQNV
-536 QAATQQRQTAQAQTA
+536 QATQTRQTTQPRQTAQNAQA
-551 TQQRQTAQAQTAT
+551 TQP
-564 QQRQTAQTRPYGAAA
+564 RQTAQTRPYGAAA

>member
-105 VDAAKNFHYQT
+105 VDSAKNFHYQT
-116 AQSVEYAVLVGGYP
+116 TQNVEYAVLVGGYP
-130 VGDDLELQKTLDRL
+130 VGDDLELQKTLERL

-155 PASKALAQKFQEMA
+155 APSKALAQKFQEMA

-262 ALCEALRNAGVE
+262 ALCEALRKAGVD

-279 DRDCSFVTVGSF
+279 DRDCSFVTVGAF
-291 DSYGV
+291 DTYGV

-304 LNPKIDQIMKKYG
+304 LNPKIAQIMSKYG
-317 GKLVD
+317 GKLVN
-322 GADGRSKYRA
+322 GEDGRSKYRA

-338 VPDPESTALRPK
+338 IPDPESTALRPK

-395 AKAERALAVADANL
+395 AKAERALAVAEENL
-409 RGAEQYDGETM
+409 RGAGQYDGETM
-420 DSNELV
+420 DADKLV
-426 RSVAQALQE
+426 LSVAQALQQE
-435 QNQGMTADAA
+435 KKMTADAA
-445 LAAAQKAVVDF
+445 LAEAQKAVYAF
-456 ETTGRAPAILQNLQ
+456 ETTGQVPAILQSLETVQFAQ
-470 TAQMAQT
+470 TAQPA
-477 APTNA
+477 ATNA
-482 PYAAQVPQTAQTAQ
+482 PYSAQVQQNAQN
-496 SPQTAAA
+496 AAA
-503 QTPYNPAQAQA
+503 QTPYTPAQP
-514 ATQQRQTAQAQ
+514 RQTAQNAQ
-525 AATQQRQTAQA
+525 ATQPRQTAQNA
-536 QAATQQRQTAQAQTA
+536 QATQPRQTAQNAQIPQT
-551 TQQRQTAQAQTAT
+551 RPTAQA
-564 QQRQTAQTRPYGAAA
+564 RPYGAAA

>member
-91 KFDPSRNLDAFSAE
+91 NFDPSRNLDAFSAE
-105 VDAAKNFHYQT
+105 VDSAKNFHYQT
-116 AQSVEYAVLVGGYP
+116 TQNVEYAVLVGGYP
-130 VGDDLELQKTLDRL
+130 VGDDLELQKTLERL

-155 PASKALAQKFQEMA
+155 APSKALAQKFQEMA

-262 ALCEALRNAGVE
+262 ALCEALRKAGVE

-279 DRDCSFVTVGSF
+279 DRDCSFVTIGSF

-338 VPDPESTALRPK
+338 IPDPESTALRPK

-395 AKAERALAVADANL
+395 AKAERALAVAEQNI
-409 RGAEQYDGETM
+409 RGAEQYDGEAT
-420 DSNELV
+420 DSNGFV
-426 RSVAQALQE
+426 RSYAETLQRE
-435 QNQGMTADAA
+435 EGLSPEAA
-445 LAAAQKAVVDF
+445 LAKAQAVVRQI
-456 ETTGRAPAILQNLQ
+456 EGGGQPAQFL
-470 TAQMAQT
+470 
-477 APTNA
+477 
-482 PYAAQVPQTAQTAQ
+482 QTAQTAQ
-496 SPQTAAA
+496 PAQPAATNAPYSAQIPQNPQTAAA
-503 QTPYNPAQAQA
+503 KTPYNP
-514 ATQQRQTAQAQ
+514 TQTRQTAQNVQ
-525 AATQQRQTAQA
+525 ATQARQTAQNV
-536 QAATQQRQTAQAQTA
+536 QATQTRQTTQPRQTAQNAQA
-551 TQQRQTAQAQTAT
+551 TQP
-564 QQRQTAQTRPYGAAA
+564 RQTAQTRPYGAAA

>member
-31 PQMGKAAKVEADP
+31 PQMGRAAKVEADP

-59 MAAKFSDEKAAYRAK
+59 LAAKFSDEKAAYRAK

-130 VGDDLELQKTLDRL
+130 VGDDLELQKTLERL

-262 ALCEALRNAGVE
+262 ALCEALRKAGVD

-279 DRDCSFVTVGSF
+279 DRDCSFVTVGAF
-291 DSYGV
+291 DTYGV

-304 LNPKIDQIMKKYG
+304 LNPKIAQIMSKYG
-317 GKLVD
+317 GKLVN
-322 GADGRSKYRA
+322 GEDGRSKYRA

-338 VPDPESTALRPK
+338 IPDPESTALRPK

-409 RGAEQYDGETM
+409 RDVQQYDDETLG
-420 DSNELV
+420 SEGLV
-426 RSVAQALQE
+426 RSVAQALQRE
-435 QNQGMTADAA
+435 NKGMTADVA
-445 LAAAQKAVVDF
+445 LAEAQKAVYAF
-456 ETTGRAPAILQNLQ
+456 ETTGQVPAILQSLETVQFAQ
-470 TAQMAQT
+470 TAQPA
-477 APTNA
+477 ATNA
-482 PYAAQVPQTAQTAQ
+482 PYSAQVQQNAQN
-496 SPQTAAA
+496 AAA
-503 QTPYNPAQAQA
+503 QTPYTPAQP
-514 ATQQRQTAQAQ
+514 RQTAQNAQ
-525 AATQQRQTAQA
+525 ATQPRQTAQNA
-536 QAATQQRQTAQAQTA
+536 QATQPRQTAQNAQIPQT
-551 TQQRQTAQAQTAT
+551 RPTAQA
-564 QQRQTAQTRPYGAAA
+564 RPYGAAA

>member
-105 VDAAKNFHYQT
+105 VDSAKNFHYQT
-116 AQSVEYAVLVGGYP
+116 TQNVEYAVLVGGYP
-130 VGDDLELQKTLDRL
+130 VGDDLELQKTLERL

-155 PASKALAQKFQEMA
+155 APSKALAQKFQEMA

-252 RLRYAGLRAA
+252 RLQYAGLRAA
-262 ALCEALRNAGVE
+262 ALCEALRKAGVE

-279 DRDCSFVTVGSF
+279 DRDCSFVTIGSF

-338 VPDPESTALRPK
+338 IPDPESTALRPK

-395 AKAERALAVADANL
+395 AKAERALAVAEQNI
-409 RGAEQYDGETM
+409 RGAEQYDGEAT
-420 DSNELV
+420 DSNGFV
-426 RSVAQALQE
+426 RSYAETLQRE
-435 QNQGMTADAA
+435 EGLSPEAA
-445 LAAAQKAVVDF
+445 LAKAQAVVRQI
-456 ETTGRAPAILQNLQ
+456 EGGGQPAQFL
-470 TAQMAQT
+470 
-477 APTNA
+477 
-482 PYAAQVPQTAQTAQ
+482 QTAQTAQ
-496 SPQTAAA
+496 PAQPAATNAPYSAQIPQNPQTAAA
-503 QTPYNPAQAQA
+503 KTPYNP
-514 ATQQRQTAQAQ
+514 TQTRQTAQNVQ
-525 AATQQRQTAQA
+525 ATQARQTAQNV
-536 QAATQQRQTAQAQTA
+536 QATQTRQTTQPRQTAQNAQA
-551 TQQRQTAQAQTAT
+551 TQP
-564 QQRQTAQTRPYGAAA
+564 RQTAQTRPYGAAA

>member
-31 PQMGKAAKVEADP
+31 PQMGRAAKVEADP

-59 MAAKFSDEKAAYRAK
+59 LAAKFSDEKAAYRAK

-130 VGDDLELQKTLDRL
+130 VGDDLELQKTLERL

-226 VRVATFSGDVA
+226 VRIATFSGDVA

-262 ALCEALRNAGVE
+262 ALCEALRKAGVD

-279 DRDCSFVTVGSF
+279 DRDCSFVTVGAF
-291 DSYGV
+291 DTYGV

-304 LNPKIDQIMKKYG
+304 LNPKIAQIMSKYG
-317 GKLVD
+317 GKLVN
-322 GADGRSKYRA
+322 GEDGRSKYRA

-338 VPDPESTALRPK
+338 IPDPESTALRPK

-409 RGAEQYDGETM
+409 RDVQQYDDETLG
-420 DSNELV
+420 SEGLV
-426 RSVAQALQE
+426 RSVAQALQRE
-435 QNQGMTADAA
+435 NKGMTADVA
-445 LAAAQKAVVDF
+445 LAEAQKAVYAF
-456 ETTGRAPAILQNLQ
+456 ETTGQVPAILQSLETVQFAQ
-470 TAQMAQT
+470 TAQPA
-477 APTNA
+477 ATNA
-482 PYAAQVPQTAQTAQ
+482 PYSAQVQQNAQN
-496 SPQTAAA
+496 AAA
-503 QTPYNPAQAQA
+503 QTPYTPAQP
-514 ATQQRQTAQAQ
+514 RQTAQNAQ
-525 AATQQRQTAQA
+525 ATQPRQTAQNA
-536 QAATQQRQTAQAQTA
+536 QIPQTRPTAQA
-551 TQQRQTAQAQTAT
+551 
-564 QQRQTAQTRPYGAAA
+564 RPYGAAA

>member
-1 MQPFRSSLKYI
+1 QPFRSSLKYI

-31 PQMGKAAKVEADP
+31 PQMGRAAKVEADP
-44 KKDYFLKDSDGNWLA
+44 KKDYFLIDSDGNWLA

-85 MEAFVF
+85 LEAFVF
-91 KFDPSRNLDAFSAE
+91 KFDPSANLDAFSAE

-130 VGDDLELQKTLDRL
+130 VADDLELQKTLERL

-155 PASKALAQKFQEMA
+155 PASKALAQKYQEMA
-169 RKDQK
+169 RKNQK

-211 SDGKYSLLNN
+211 SVGKYSLLNN

-226 VRVATFSGDVA
+226 VRIATFSGDVA
-237 MYKNTQGPKTDEMKS
+237 MYKNTQGPKTDEMQS
-252 RLRYAGLRAA
+252 RLRYAGVRAA
-262 ALCEALRNAGVE
+262 ALCDALRNAGVD

-279 DRDCSFVTVGSF
+279 DRDCSFVTVGAF
-291 DSYGV
+291 DTYGV

-304 LNPKIDQIMKKYG
+304 LNPKIAQIMNKYG

-322 GADGRSKYRA
+322 GEDGRSKYRA

-338 VPDPESTALRPK
+338 IPDPESTALRPK

-409 RGAEQYDGETM
+409 RDVQQYDGETM
-420 DSNELV
+420 DANDLV
-426 RSVAQALQE
+426 RSVAQELQRK
-435 QNQGMTADAA
+435 NKGMTAEIA
-445 LAAAQKAVVDF
+445 LAEAQKAVRAF
-456 ETTGRAPAILQNLQ
+456 ETTGQIPAILQNLQ
-470 TAQMAQT
+470 TAQLAQT

-482 PYAAQVPQTAQTAQ
+482 PYAAQTAQPAQ
-496 SPQTAAA
+496 NAAA
-503 QTPYNPAQAQA
+503 QTPYNPTQARPTA
-514 ATQQRQTAQAQ
+514 QTAQTSQTRPTA
-525 AATQQRQTAQA
+525 QTAQVP
-536 QAATQQRQTAQAQTA
+536 QARPTARTAQAP
-551 TQQRQTAQAQTAT
+551 
-564 QQRQTAQTRPYGAAA
+564 QTRPYGAAA
-579 PVRSAQKP
+579 PVRSAKKP

>member
-20 GAEVGFGQFSF
+20 GAEVGFGQFSLG
-31 PQMGKAAKVEADP
+31 QMGKAAKVEADP
-44 KKDYFLKDSDGNWLA
+44 KKDYVLKDSDGNWLA
-59 MAAKFSDEKAAYRAK
+59 LAAKFSDEKAAYRAK

-91 KFDPSRNLDAFSAE
+91 KFDPSSNLDAFSAE
-105 VDAAKNFHYQT
+105 VDSAKNFHYQT
-116 AQSVEYAVLVGGYP
+116 AQTVEYAVLVGGYP
-130 VGDDLELQKTLDRL
+130 VGDDLELQKTLERL

-169 RKDQK
+169 RKDKK

-211 SDGKYSLLNN
+211 SVGKYSLLNN

-226 VRVATFSGDVA
+226 VRIATFSGDVA
-237 MYKNTQGPKTDEMKS
+237 MYKNTQGPKTDEMQS
-252 RLRYAGLRAA
+252 RLRYAGVRAA
-262 ALCEALRNAGVE
+262 ALCGALRSAGVD

-291 DSYGV
+291 DTYGV
-296 EQANGQIE
+296 EQENGQIE
-304 LNPKIDQIMKKYG
+304 LNPKIAKIMDQYG

-338 VPDPESTALRPK
+338 IPDPESTALRPK

-409 RGAEQYDGETM
+409 RGVQEYDGETM
-420 DSNELV
+420 DGEEFI
-426 RSVAQALQE
+426 RSYAEGLRRENPNMTAEVALSAAQE
-435 QNQGMTADAA
+435 QARKLGM
-445 LAAAQKAVVDF
+445 VSS
-456 ETTGRAPAILQNLQ
+456 PQ
-470 TAQMAQT
+470 TAQIA
-477 APTNA
+477 ATNA
-482 PYAAQVPQTAQTAQ
+482 PYSAQAPQTTPNAPTAQAPQTAR
-496 SPQTAAA
+496 TAAA
-503 QTPYNPAQAQA
+503 QAPRNPA
-514 ATQQRQTAQAQ
+514 
-525 AATQQRQTAQA
+525 
-536 QAATQQRQTAQAQTA
+536 
-551 TQQRQTAQAQTAT
+551 
-564 QQRQTAQTRPYGAAA
+564 
-579 PVRSAQKP
+579 
-587 AAPTY
+587 

>member
-85 MEAFVF
+85 LEAFVF
-91 KFDPSRNLDAFSAE
+91 KFDPSANLDAFSAE

-130 VGDDLELQKTLDRL
+130 VADDLELQKTLERL

-155 PASKALAQKFQEMA
+155 PASKALAQKYQEMA
-169 RKDQK
+169 RKNQK

-226 VRVATFSGDVA
+226 VRIATFSGDVA

-262 ALCEALRNAGVE
+262 ALCEALRKAGVD

-279 DRDCSFVTVGSF
+279 DRDCSFVTVGAF
-291 DSYGV
+291 DTYGV

-304 LNPKIDQIMKKYG
+304 LNPKIAQIMSKYG
-317 GKLVD
+317 GKLVN
-322 GADGRSKYRA
+322 GEDGRSKYRA

-338 VPDPESTALRPK
+338 IPDPESTALRPK

-409 RGAEQYDGETM
+409 RDVQQYDGETM
-420 DSNELV
+420 DANDLV
-426 RSVAQALQE
+426 RSVAQELQRK
-435 QNQGMTADAA
+435 NKGMTAEIA
-445 LAAAQKAVVDF
+445 LAEAQKAVRAF
-456 ETTGRAPAILQNLQ
+456 ETTGQIPAILQDLG
-470 TAQMAQT
+470 TAQIAQT
-477 APTNA
+477 ASTNA
-482 PYAAQVPQTAQTAQ
+482 PYSAQAAQPAQN
-496 SPQTAAA
+496 AAA
-503 QTPYNPAQAQA
+503 QTPYNPTQARPTA
-514 ATQQRQTAQAQ
+514 QTAQAPQ
-525 AATQQRQTAQA
+525 ARPTTQTAQA
-536 QAATQQRQTAQAQTA
+536 PQARPTARTAQAP
-551 TQQRQTAQAQTAT
+551 
-564 QQRQTAQTRPYGAAA
+564 QTRPYGAAA
-579 PVRSAQKP
+579 PVRSAKKP

>member
-85 MEAFVF
+85 LEAFVF
-91 KFDPSRNLDAFSAE
+91 KFDPSANLDAFSAE

-130 VGDDLELQKTLDRL
+130 VADDLELQKTLERL

-155 PASKALAQKFQEMA
+155 PASKALAQKYQEMA
-169 RKDQK
+169 RKNQK

-226 VRVATFSGDVA
+226 VRIATFSGDVA

-262 ALCEALRNAGVE
+262 ALCEALRKAGVD

-279 DRDCSFVTVGSF
+279 DRDCSFVTVGAF
-291 DSYGV
+291 DTYGV

-304 LNPKIDQIMKKYG
+304 LNPKIAQIMSKYG
-317 GKLVD
+317 GKLVN
-322 GADGRSKYRA
+322 GEDGRSKYRA

-338 VPDPESTALRPK
+338 IPDPESTALRPK

-409 RGAEQYDGETM
+409 RDVQQYDGETM
-420 DSNELV
+420 DANDLV
-426 RSVAQALQE
+426 RSVAQELQRK
-435 QNQGMTADAA
+435 NKGMTAEIA
-445 LAAAQKAVVDF
+445 LAEAQKAVRAF
-456 ETTGRAPAILQNLQ
+456 ETTGQIPAILQDLG
-470 TAQMAQT
+470 TAQIAQT
-477 APTNA
+477 ASTNA
-482 PYAAQVPQTAQTAQ
+482 PYSAQAAQPAQN
-496 SPQTAAA
+496 AAA
-503 QTPYNPAQAQA
+503 QTPYNPTQARPTA
-514 ATQQRQTAQAQ
+514 QTAQAPQ
-525 AATQQRQTAQA
+525 ARPTTQTAQA
-536 QAATQQRQTAQAQTA
+536 PQDRPTARTAQAP
-551 TQQRQTAQAQTAT
+551 
-564 QQRQTAQTRPYGAAA
+564 QTRPYGAAA
-579 PVRSAQKP
+579 PVRSAKKP